1 MITKD
6 IISAL
11 DSSNMFATLVDFHK
25 QIRAFSIDSQKK
37 IKLQNPHKINK
48 IVIFGMGGSA
58 ISGDL
63 ARSFI
68 ANNNPEIEIPITVVR
83 NYQAPNWIDN
93 ETLVIAI
100 SYSGNTEE
108 TITSLNQAMEKTNN
122 IVCITSGGELEQIA
136 KNKNYPLL
144 MIPSGYQPR
153 AALGYLFIAVYNF
166 LISSFCK
173 VCTLSRTVIEE
184 QMLAD
189 LLEAR
194 AKVYSELT
202 ENNPALSLAKQL
214 VGKQVIV
221 YSSSNVLDIVNLR
234 WRGQLQENAKNLAF
248 GGYLPEMN
256 HNEINSYQFPQTII
270 ENSYLLFLLDPSDN
284 PRVINRIRATHEII
298 NEKWNNA
305 QILESSEEIPLLRI
319 FDLIYLADW
328 TSCYLSILNNQD
340 PTPIPLISQ
349 LKDIMSKY

>member
-6 IISAL
+6 NFLNL
-11 DSSNMFATLVDFHK
+11 DNSNMFQTLVDFHK
-25 QIRAFSIDSQKK
+25 QIRAFSIDNQKK

-48 IVIFGMGGSA
+48 IVIIGMGGSA

-63 ARSFI
+63 ARSYI
-68 ANNNPEIEIPITVVR
+68 ANNIPEIEIPITVIR
-83 NYQAPNWIDN
+83 NYQIPNWIGND
-93 ETLVIAI
+93 TLVIAI

-136 KNKNYPLL
+136 ITKNLPLL
-144 MIPSGYQPR
+144 TIPTGYQPR

-189 LLEAR
+189 FLEAK

-202 ENNPALSLAKQL
+202 EDNPALSLANKL
-214 VGKQVIV
+214 FGKQVII
-221 YSSSNVLDIVNLR
+221 YSSSNILDVVNLR
-234 WRGQLQENAKNLAF
+234 WRGQMHENAKNMAF
-248 GGYLPEMN
+248 GGFLPEMD
-256 HNEINSYQFPQTII
+256 HNEINSYQFPASVI
-270 ENSYLLFLLDPSDN
+270 ENSHLLFLVDASDN
-284 PRVINRIRATHEII
+284 PRTINRIKATHQII

-305 QILESSEEIPLLRI
+305 QILESSEEIPLIRI
-319 FDLIYLADW
+319 FNLIYLADW
-328 TSCYLSILNNQD
+328 TSYYLAILNNQD

-349 LKDIMSKY
+349 LKDIMSNY